1 MGWSIGILVI
11 KSVCVF
17 AASSDAAK
25 ATWGDASTRLGQ
37 QIAEAGLD
45 LVYGAG
51 KVGLMGCVAEGVH
64 ARGGTVI
71 GVIPERLNVPAL
83 TYLACD
89 ELIVTQSMSERKAL
103 MTERSQAFVILPG
116 GFGTLEELFE
126 VLVLKQL
133 GYHDKPIVFL
143 NLDGAFDSLMAC
155 FADMVDTDRVK
166 EDQCDLF
173 TVATTP
179 EAVME
184 ALTQYQAP
192 IVSGKWTEAETSS

>member
-1 MGWSIGILVI
+1 MGWSYRILVI

-25 ATWGDASTRLGQ
+25 VAWGDATTRLGHL
-37 QIAEAGLD
+37 IAESGLE

-51 KVGLMGCVAEGVH
+51 KVGLMGSVAEGVH

-71 GVIPERLNVPAL
+71 GVIPERLNIPSL
-83 TYLACD
+83 TYQRCD
-89 ELIVTQSMSERKAL
+89 ELIITQTMAERKAL
-103 MTERSQAFVILPG
+103 MTERSQAFIILPG

-173 TVATTP
+173 TIATTP
-179 EAVME
+179 EAVLE
-184 ALTQYQAP
+184 ALSQFRAP
-192 IVSGKWTEAETSS
+192 TVSGKWTEADASP